1 MTTVSATNFKSL
13 DGPTHATVFIWV
25 FAISSIWHYTSSASD
40 IASYWFQYNPLVTP
54 LILISIG
61 TGFLAACF
69 PDKTR
74 ALLWLS
80 IGQLIAIGLRFPF
93 VADHRVM
100 EMFLSLSIVL
110 SYCYLAFGKRSFKVG
125 TTEMFEVFSPIG
137 RWLLIVMYFYGTFH
151 KINAGFLSPQSSCAI
166 PFLNGFPLPAGLLK
180 QHSIQYAAIYG
191 TLIFEFV
198 AMLLLFSA
206 RTKYYGM
213 LLGMSFHF
221 MVGISGYGT
230 LAHFSAFAL
239 ALHTLFLPADF
250 GKRVY
255 ADPLVPAFLKD
266 AQRFKVLTVV
276 FVLLQVGLAIHMFL
290 AAENDYINSLF
301 AVFGLSLLVLVYR
314 HGRLSATDAPYRL
327 KSSFAIANL
336 IPVWFFLHCL
346 SPYIGLGTGGTIA
359 MFSGLRTEGGVSNH
373 YIIREPIR
381 LFPYQDKIV
390 YIERAGN
397 PSLQEASADRQGVVM
412 FDFQRHFMTK
422 EPLVLPLQVR
432 VGDVSY
438 VISDKSSLIKFA
450 DEYFTR
456 QSWLE
461 RRYMSFRLV
470 DDPHPNQCRH

>member
-1 MTTVSATNFKSL
+1 MTTTTTNFKSL
-13 DGPTHATVFIWV
+13 DGPSHATVFIWL

-54 LILISIG
+54 LIFISIG

-80 IGQLIAIGLRFPF
+80 IGQLAAIGLRFPF

-137 RWLLIVMYFYGTFH
+137 RWLLIIMYFYGTFH
-151 KINAGFLSPQSSCAI
+151 KINAGFLSPQSSGAI
-166 PFLNGFPLPAGLLK
+166 PFLNGFPLPASFLK
-180 QHSIQYAAIYG
+180 LHWIQYAAIYG

-198 AMLLLFSA
+198 AMLLLLSA

-239 ALHTLFLPADF
+239 ALHALFLPADF

-255 ADPLVPAFLKD
+255 ADPLVPAFFKD
-266 AQRFKVLTVV
+266 VQRFKVLSVV

-290 AAENDYINSLF
+290 SATNDYINSLF
-301 AVFGLSLLVLVYR
+301 AVFGLSLLILVFR
-314 HGRLSATDAPYRL
+314 HGRLSPVDAPYRL
-327 KSSFAIANL
+327 KSSFAFANL

-381 LFPYQDKIV
+381 LFPYQDRIV
-390 YIERAGN
+390 YIERAEN
-397 PSLQEASADRQGVVM
+397 PSLQEARGDRLGVVM
-412 FDFQRHFMTK
+412 FDFQRHFMTR
-422 EPLVLPLQVR
+422 EPLILPLRVR

-438 VISDKSSLIKFA
+438 VISDESSLVKFG
-450 DEYFTR
+450 DKYFAP

-470 DDPHPNQCRH
+470 DDPKPNQCRH